1 MFVGSPE
8 DYVALS
14 TFVLEFKKCQKKIC
28 LNISIVNDDVL
39 EMVESFTVSLGN
51 TNPNNSIKIGD
62 RFAHL
67 ANRISIDPSTA
78 VIYIIDSD
86 GMDCKYVTCCSR
98 LKLFYFAEVNVGL
111 EKTIF
116 LVMEGVG
123 TVEVCVVLYC
133 PTYCSIAF
141 KFAVNLSTIAGTAGM
156 HLSKRFTAK
165 RGSCFDQCVWLP
177 QLHYMTIIQGF
188 FWGICPPLKS
198 FAPLK

>member
-8 DYVALS
+8 DYVAVS
-14 TFVLEFKKCQKKIC
+14 TFILEFKKCQKKIC

-98 LKLFYFAEVNVGL
+98 LKLFYIAEVNVGL
-111 EKTIF
+111 EKTLFPVI
-116 LVMEGVG
+116 ESVG

-156 HLSKRFTAK
+156 HLSKILRSSLFKVCIICAVSSIAK
-165 RGSCFDQCVWLP
+165 CV
-177 QLHYMTIIQGF
+177 YTF
-188 FWGICPPLKS
+188 R
-198 FAPLK
+198 